1 MIICMY
7 INIIIYIYHYIY
19 IYISLSIQCI
29 YICIII
35 YTVYIYISLYI
46 QYIYIYI
53 LYIIIYTVFLYN
65 YTIRRPRAEH
75 GGARTGIRRVCDTTK
90 TITTTT
96 AQSTDILGNT
106 NPYGIAGVRSSTIYV
121 NLYECV
127 CVNRIIPVPDM
138 SIG

>member
-1 MIICMY
+1 MILC
-7 INIIIYIYHYIY
+7 IYIYHY
-19 IYISLSIQCI
+19 
-29 YICIII
+29 
-35 YTVYIYISLYI
+35 
-46 QYIYIYI
+46 
-53 LYIIIYTVFLYN
+53 
-65 YTIRRPRAEH
+65 TIRRIEAEH

-127 CVNRIIPVPDM
+127 CYMLYP
-138 SIG
+138 

>member
-1 MIICMY
+1 MCIY
-7 INIIIYIYHYIY
+7 IYIYHY
-19 IYISLSIQCI
+19 
-29 YICIII
+29 
-35 YTVYIYISLYI
+35 
-46 QYIYIYI
+46 
-53 LYIIIYTVFLYN
+53 
-65 YTIRRPRAEH
+65 TIRRIEAEH

-127 CVNRIIPVPDM
+127 CYMLYP
-138 SIG
+138 